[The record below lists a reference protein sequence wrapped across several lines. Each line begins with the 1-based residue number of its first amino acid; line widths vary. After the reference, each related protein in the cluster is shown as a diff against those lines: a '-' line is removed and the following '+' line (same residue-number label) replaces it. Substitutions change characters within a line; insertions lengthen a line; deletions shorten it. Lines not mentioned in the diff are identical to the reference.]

1 MKKIIVSIISP
12 LFLVASLNEANLNDI
27 QQLVDHKNKKIL
39 ILNKKDLNEYLKSNK
54 LLKANEDIPLKINEK
69 PFQEI
74 IIDNSNNSEFEKVS
88 NVETN
93 KMVDKKISKVNDQSL
108 IIEKPKTSIIKETV
122 VQKENEKINSL
133 VEVNITNYNEYIN
146 NIHVNSKKNIKMNLV
161 DLLKATKYLFDNN
174 LENIYKEEIKAN
186 LLKVAKEDKNIDYAF
201 FEEAVSNMN
210 QQTINELVSNFE

>member
-174 LENIYKEEIKAN
+174 LENKYKEEIKAN

>member
-108 IIEKPKTSIIKETV
+108 TIEKPKTSIIKETV

-174 LENIYKEEIKAN
+174 LENKYKEEIKAN